1 MNYKCELMDVL
12 KSNHCYQ
19 RNG

>member
-1 MNYKCELMDVL
+1 MNVNSWIVL

>member
-1 MNYKCELMDVL
+1 MNVNAWMAL

-19 RNG
+19 RDG

>member
-1 MNYKCELMDVL
+1 MNVNSLVAL

>member
-1 MNYKCELMDVL
+1 MNVNSRMAL
-12 KSNHCYQ
+12 KSNHCYW

>member
-1 MNYKCELMDVL
+1 MNVNSWTAL

>member
-1 MNYKCELMDVL
+1 MNVNSWILF